1 MAETKTI
8 RSIAYDQHEILYNI
22 MQLYTDGQ
30 PFECDPTYSIGN
42 FYGDFTVTT
51 IEGNKMDISI
61 PQPKYKFD
69 VAPQVEGVV
78 QIDPWGPIPLEDN
91 SVSSVCIDL
100 PFVISCGPSMQ
111 GPNFDENG
119 KRVKNNMIS
128 RRFAS
133 YYPVAELL
141 KSYRHWIE
149 EAYRILKPNGI
160 LAFKCQ
166 KTITGSKALNTPEYS
181 WLIAESLGFDM
192 VDSFMLLAKAR
203 LISGKVKKQQHSRRF
218 ESEFLV
224 FKKALNKKIRYL
236 HFTDVEDA
244 KAIMD
249 GFLSNNISKNKK
261 KNRVQ
266 P

>member
-51 IEGNKMDISI
+51 IEGDKMDISI

-128 RRFAS
+128 QGSPRTTPS
-133 YYPVAELL
+133 PNCSNPTVIGL
-141 KSYRHWIE
+141 KRHI
-149 EAYRILKPNGI
+149 
-160 LAFKCQ
+160 
-166 KTITGSKALNTPEYS
+166 EYS
-181 WLIAESLGFDM
+181 SRTGYSLSSVRRQSRG
-192 VDSFMLLAKAR
+192 AR
-203 LISGKVKKQQHSRRF
+203 
-218 ESEFLV
+218 
-224 FKKALNKKIRYL
+224 
-236 HFTDVEDA
+236 
-244 KAIMD
+244 
-249 GFLSNNISKNKK
+249 
-261 KNRVQ
+261 